1 MKKILSL
8 LAFALIVFTTTA
20 QVNNTD
26 LKTPNRWIMIPN
38 LALKGDNGLLII
50 NLPAQA
56 AMLFTVAR
64 TGEAKTLYTW
74 HGSTTKEIPPGTYD
88 ITFWN
93 IKIPA
98 VIVEKR
104 KETRIP
110 AGVLNSTVKKP
121 WEIWTVNGEKVF
133 SAGSAKMVALPAGKY
148 IVKTGGAEIKTT
160 ITDGQV
166 SIFSFTSY

>member
-1 MKKILSL
+1 MKKVLSVL
-8 LAFALIVFTTTA
+8 VFTIIAFTINA
-20 QVNNTD
+20 QGNNTEA
-26 LKTPNRWIMIPN
+26 KTQNQWVMIPN

-56 AMLFTVAR
+56 SMAFTVAR
-64 TGEAKTLYTW
+64 TGETKNLFTW
-74 HGSTTKEIPPGTYD
+74 HGSTIKEMPPGTYD

-98 VIVEKR
+98 VIVEKG

-110 AGVLNSTVKKP
+110 AGVLNSTVKRP
-121 WEIWTVNGEKVF
+121 WEVWTVNGEKVF

-160 ITDGQV
+160 INDGQI
-166 SIFSFTSY
+166 SIFNFTAY